1 MERHCPHPLSEKDLP
16 QLSAPGLILL
26 QRASAPKNMPFLG
39 SLHPMR
45 GAGHGQEP
53 FQLNVRHACYKPP
66 CGWIDAS
73 QTFLTVL
80 MSFCPILL
88 QPLTFHRCL
97 SQKTNKKKK
106 TPVHSNPVSSSASRE
121 ANLQQCI
128 QEWSSKYINNTGFGG
143 QIPSH
148 MTGNENPAGD
158 RGNTGTLWPKGTVLR
173 NM

>member
-53 FQLNVRHACYKPP
+53 FQLNVGHACYKPP

-97 SQKTNKKKK
+97 SQKKNKKKK
-106 TPVHSNPVSSSASRE
+106 RPYTQILSHHLLPEKPTYNSASRSGPQSISITQDLG
-121 ANLQQCI
+121 AKSLV
-128 QEWSSKYINNTGFGG
+128 T
-143 QIPSH
+143 
-148 MTGNENPAGD
+148 
-158 RGNTGTLWPKGTVLR
+158 
-173 NM
+173 

>member
-1 MERHCPHPLSEKDLP
+1 MERHCPHALSEKDLP

-26 QRASAPKNMPFLG
+26 QKASAPKNMPFLG

-53 FQLNVRHACYKPP
+53 FQLNVGHACYKPP

-88 QPLTFHRCL
+88 QPFTFHRCL
-97 SQKTNKKKK
+97 SQKNKNKNKEKKNACTLK
-106 TPVHSNPVSSSASRE
+106 SCLIICFQRSQPTTVHPGVV
-121 ANLQQCI
+121 LQSTSI
-128 QEWSSKYINNTGFGG
+128 TRDLGAKSLVT
-143 QIPSH
+143 
-148 MTGNENPAGD
+148 
-158 RGNTGTLWPKGTVLR
+158 
-173 NM
+173 